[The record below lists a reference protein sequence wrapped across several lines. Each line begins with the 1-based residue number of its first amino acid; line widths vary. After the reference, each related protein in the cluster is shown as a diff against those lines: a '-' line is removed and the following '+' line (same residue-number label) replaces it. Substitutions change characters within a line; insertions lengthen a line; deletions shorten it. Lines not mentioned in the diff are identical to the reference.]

1 MAPPYSPAF
10 ARPMLAVM
18 HKSLIT
24 RMKASNTAMLAEFAT
39 GCQAVTLLPPLTK
52 RDLDLL
58 DELAK

>member
-1 MAPPYSPAF
+1 
-10 ARPMLAVM
+10 MLAVM